1 MTSDRTP
8 YDHTHQQHSDAT
20 RNRLGSNIGVQPHG
34 KPQELTVDPVDDH
47 DESGAEMFESCG
59 WAAKSI
65 RLQLFYV
72 LFPLPIILE
81 LFVSIQ
87 ARLRT

>member
-1 MTSDRTP
+1 MTRPTSNTN
-8 YDHTHQQHSDAT
+8 AT
-20 RNRLGSNIGVQPHG
+20 RNRLGSNIGGQPHG

-47 DESGAEMFESCG
+47 DESGAELFESCG

-72 LFPLPIILE
+72 P
-81 LFVSIQ
+81 
-87 ARLRT
+87 

>member
-1 MTSDRTP
+1 
-8 YDHTHQQHSDAT
+8 
-20 RNRLGSNIGVQPHG
+20 
-34 KPQELTVDPVDDH
+34 VDPVDDH
-47 DESGAEMFESCG
+47 AVDDHEETGAEIFESCG

-72 LFPLPIILE
+72 PFPLPIILD

-87 ARLRT
+87 ARLRYQKHFSGSDEVSRQESWSGVHLVKTN